1 VSGAASISAVVLAVV
16 FAWAA
21 VAKLAR
27 PDATRRAFADLG
39 LPVAP
44 ALGVAVPVVELA
56 VAVLLVVRPAV
67 GAAFALALLA
77 AFTLV
82 VIRAVSSGSAS
93 GCACFGARRV
103 EPVGPSDVV
112 RNGLLAALAAVATG
126 TSRLVAPSAAALAV
140 MATVLIAAAG
150 TQAIARRRAAP
161 SPRTR
166 PSRTQG

>member
-1 VSGAASISAVVLAVV
+1 VRGAASISAVVLAVV
-16 FAWAA
+16 FGWAA

-27 PDATRRAFADLG
+27 LDATRRAFAELG
-39 LPVAP
+39 LPAAA

-56 VAVLLVVRPAV
+56 VAASLIVRPAV

-82 VIRAVSSGSAS
+82 VIRAVSSGSPS

-112 RNGLLAALAAVATG
+112 RNGLLAALAALATG
-126 TSRLVAPSAAALAV
+126 TTRLISPSAAALAGMV
-140 MATVLIAAAG
+140 MVLIAAAG
-150 TQAIARRRAAP
+150 IQAIARRRTAP
-161 SPRTR
+161 SPRTG
-166 PSRTQG
+166 PSRIQG

>member
-1 VSGAASISAVVLAVV
+1 MSGAASISAVVLAVV
-16 FAWAA
+16 FGWAA

-27 PDATRRAFADLG
+27 LDATRRAFADLG
-39 LPVAP
+39 LPAAP
-44 ALGVAVPVVELA
+44 ALGLAVPVVELA

-93 GCACFGARRV
+93 GCACFGTRRV

-126 TSRLVAPSAAALAV
+126 TSRLVLPSAAAIAIMV
-140 MATVLIAAAG
+140 AVLIAAAAI
-150 TQAIARRRAAP
+150 QAIARRRTAP
-161 SPRTR
+161 IPRTR
-166 PSRTQG
+166 PSRIRG